1 MTLASPKGPIQE
13 NSYLSKEKSHTQFLG
28 YHQNPDWNQL
38 PFPTPPHPTYPKKNT
53 FWTPGFLNMPCIQGI
68 PTPPVFQLLFSLFL
82 ETFFLLFPTSTS
94 YSFLL
99 THLFHLLR
107 LPHVVQANSISSA
120 SKRHILFTAFIKQS
134 STLRVFF
141 FLLCACESLG
151 GALQKFF
158 PRLYASTTTLLHAWV
173 QQGLPN
179 SLLHQ
184 ILRTLDGE
192 GDLFLN
198 YISAEHQPWRLRLVK
213 TKVSPNVES
222 EGAWE
227 MLLLEQVSSLPQ
239 KNGEN
244 SSGKKCHSTHTH
256 IWKSYESTNQEP

>member
-1 MTLASPKGPIQE
+1 MTLASLKGPIQE
-13 NSYLSKEKSHTQFLG
+13 NSYLSKKKSYNSWVTIKTQTEII
-28 YHQNPDWNQL
+28 
-38 PFPTPPHPTYPKKNT
+38 PFPPTSPTYPKEKHILDS
-53 FWTPGFLNMPCIQGI
+53 GFLNMPCIQGS

-94 YSFLL
+94 YSFLWP
-99 THLFHLLR
+99 TSFITKIASCR
-107 LPHVVQANSISSA
+107 QANSISSA

-134 STLRVFF
+134 SILRVFF
-141 FLLCACESLG
+141 FLLCSCESLG
-151 GALQKFF
+151 ECTARVF

-184 ILRTLDGE
+184 SLRTLDEE

-198 YISAEHQPWRLRLVK
+198 YISIEHQPWRLRLVK

-227 MLLLEQVSSLPQ
+227 ILLLEQVSSLPQ

-256 IWKSYESTNQEP
+256 IWKSYESTNQRP